1 MKPSSR
7 SFARRL
13 RFAWVLAAALAGS
26 TGATF
31 ANESGS
37 LLHRTGLRGVTGSGK
52 LQTESR
58 VVGSFQAIELHASLN
73 LVLRQGSSEALELR
87 ADDNLLAL
95 VETRV
100 VSRAGVPTLEI
111 TTKDGADYSTRNPIM
126 VTVDVVTLSA
136 LSVRGSGKVS
146 GEGLKASA
154 LKIVLAGSSD
164 VKLHKLSLDEASL
177 KISGS
182 GNAELSGKAA
192 RLSLSIS
199 GSGDINTR
207 ELEADEVSV
216 SIAGSGDASVNARKA
231 LGVSIAGSG
240 SVDYVGD
247 ATVKTSVAG
256 SGHVKKR

>member
-1 MKPSSR
+1 MKLLFHSR
-7 SFARRL
+7 RRHARL
-13 RFAWVLAAALAGS
+13 ALLAASLLAAASLPIHA
-26 TGATF
+26 A
-31 ANESGS
+31 EPGS
-37 LLHRTGLRGVTGSGK
+37 LLQRIGLAGLQGSGK
-52 LQTESR
+52 LQTEPR
-58 VVGSFQAIELHASLN
+58 AVGSFSAIELHGSMN
-73 LVLRQGSSEALELR
+73 LVLRQAAREAVELR
-87 ADDNLLAL
+87 ADDNLLTL

-100 VSRAGVPTLEI
+100 VSRSGVPTLEVRVRDGSSYSSRIPI
-111 TTKDGADYSTRNPIM
+111 TL
-126 VTVDVVTLSA
+126 TVDVVTLSA
-136 LSVRGSGKVS
+136 LSVRGSGSVS
-146 GEGLKASA
+146 GEGLKAPA